1 MDNYVKIN
9 YSGNFA
15 KFLYLDSNDDKQ
27 NILDLL
33 MKTIN
38 RKWITRIYLRED
50 EQVYVLYTLRDGFNF
65 ENINRLYNYY
75 DKNDFLPFIMELK
88 LLK

>member
-1 MDNYVKIN
+1 MDNYVKVN

-15 KFLYLDSNDDKQ
+15 KFLYLDNNDDKQ
-27 NILDLL
+27 NILDSL
-33 MKTIN
+33 MKTVN
-38 RKWITRIYLRED
+38 REWITRIYLRED
-50 EQVYVLYTLRDGFNF
+50 DQVYVLYTLRNGFDF